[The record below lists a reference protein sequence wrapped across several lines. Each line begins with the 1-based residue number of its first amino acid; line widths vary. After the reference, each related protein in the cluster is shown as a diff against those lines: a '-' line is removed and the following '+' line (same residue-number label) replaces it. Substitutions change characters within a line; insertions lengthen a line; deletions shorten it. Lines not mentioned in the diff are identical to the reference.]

1 MKLNPYVAAL
11 LVATSAALTLPAYAQ
26 RGPGPDGRHGM
37 HQGGHGGGARMLRNL
52 DLSEAQRDQIFKIRH
67 EQAPAARERMK
78 AARAAQSA
86 LRQAARDPN
95 ADSARIRQLADAV
108 GRTHADAAVARVET
122 QRKVLA
128 VLTPEQRSK
137 LEQSRQQRGQ
147 RGRV

>member
-1 MKLNPYVAAL
+1 MKLNRFVAGL
-11 LVATSAALTLPAYAQ
+11 LVASSVAFALPAEAQ
-26 RGPGPDGRHGM
+26 RAPGPDARHGM
-37 HQGGHGGGARMLRNL
+37 HQGGHGGARMLRNL
-52 DLSEAQRDQIFKIRH
+52 ELTEAQRDQIFKIRH

-78 AARAAQSA
+78 AARAAQNA

-95 ADSARIRQLADAV
+95 ADGARIRQLADAV
-108 GRTHADAAVARVET
+108 GKAHADAAVARVES

-147 RGRV
+147 RGRG